1 MTAHTPDK
9 TERPKTLG
17 REVHEKYP
25 AAVVGENR
33 LRLTADGQLRPC
45 LFSDAEYPVR
55 DALRAGNDRA
65 VAALYRDAIAHKPK
79 QHEQIDGTQRF
90 MSQIGG

>member
-25 AAVVGENR
+25 AAVVGESPD
-33 LRLTADGQLRPC
+33 LTLVEGRAPHADDARPEPGG
-45 LFSDAEYPVR
+45 AAREPGAR
-55 DALRAGNDRA
+55 DA
-65 VAALYRDAIAHKPK
+65 YRDELTH
-79 QHEQIDGTQRF
+79 IDEHGDVPWSTWGARP
-90 MSQIGG
+90 